1 MILKLVPPKLENAY
15 NIIDVTKIVEEIL
28 KHIAEEA
35 DPEDFA
41 SFEELEIKIESVQ
54 AVDDPTVDLI
64 EPSSITTPITD
75 STTTCFALKTDP
87 SIPNA
92 LGDAIKLF
100 KDGQTVGI
108 ALGYHQAINELCI
121 EDTTDGDAFK
131 FQNGGQDN
139 VSLRKDQLDKILFD
153 LIHIE

>member
-1 MILKLVPPKLENAY
+1 MILKLVPAKLENAF
-15 NIIDVTKIVEEIL
+15 NIIDVTKIVKEIL
-28 KHIAEEA
+28 KDVTEQA

-64 EPSSITTPITD
+64 EPPSITTPITD

-87 SIPNA
+87 SIPDA

-121 EDTTDGDAFK
+121 EDTTDEDAFK

-139 VSLRKDQLDKILFD
+139 VSFRNHQTTQRLF
-153 LIHIE
+153 

>member
-1 MILKLVPPKLENAY
+1 MILKLVPAKLENAF
-15 NIIDVTKIVEEIL
+15 NIIDVTKIVKEIL
-28 KHIAEEA
+28 KDVTEQA

-64 EPSSITTPITD
+64 EPPSITTPITD

-87 SIPNA
+87 SIPDA

-139 VSLRKDQLDKILFD
+139 VSFRNHQTTQRLF
-153 LIHIE
+153 